1 MQNYFNIRKRKIYVF
16 TLILISAAINAI
28 GTKLFLVP
36 EKLLPSGTAG
46 VATGLEHII
55 KFYTNLNIH
64 YYYLFFLINLPII
77 IWAFTKLKKAI
88 IYKTIL
94 NVCCFT
100 IISLFLPSNLKISQ
114 QPYVNAISGGF
125 LLGLS
130 NVILLYVGASGT
142 GLDLIGLHINAK
154 YNKNIMGKIN
164 ATFNAIMYIT
174 YIPFSSYDKAF
185 MSFIST
191 IINSLITDR
200 FHINSRYVLLLIVTK
215 KHVLVNEYIVE
226 KAKRGDILIDS
237 MGGYSQVESK
247 TIITAIS
254 KHKFKQTISHLK
266 KIDENIYTIVL
277 PTEKIIGRMKSKVG
291 ESNI

>member
-1 MQNYFNIRKRKIYVF
+1 MTNYFNIRKRKIYVF

-64 YYYLFFLINLPII
+64 YYYLFFLINVPII
-77 IWAFTKLKKAI
+77 IWAFTKLKKSI

-100 IISLFLPSNLKISQ
+100 IISLFLPTNLEISQ

-130 NVILLYVGASGT
+130 NIILLYVGASGT

-185 MSFIST
+185 MSFIAT

-254 KHKFKQTISHLK
+254 KHKFKQTIRNLK

-277 PTEKIIGRMKSKVG
+277 PTEKIIGKMKSKVG